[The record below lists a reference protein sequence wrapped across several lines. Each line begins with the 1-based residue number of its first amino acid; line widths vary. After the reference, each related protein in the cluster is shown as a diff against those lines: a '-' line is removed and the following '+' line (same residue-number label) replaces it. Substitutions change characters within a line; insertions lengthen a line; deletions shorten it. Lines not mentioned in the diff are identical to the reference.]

1 MRGST
6 MSNYT
11 IDETAYAGYIL
22 GTTKKVKLRGKK
34 EIVEATKHVLE
45 ASRTLYE
52 ALSSD
57 STTFDQVIPLLEN
70 KRTRA
75 QAYKKITGRIWRL

>member
-1 MRGST
+1 

-11 IDETAYAGYIL
+11 IDETAYASYIL
-22 GTTKKVKLRGKK
+22 GSTQKVKLKGKK
-34 EIVEATKHVLE
+34 EIVEATRDVLE
-45 ASRTLYE
+45 ASRDLYT

-57 STTFDQVIPLLEN
+57 AATFEQVLHLLEN

-75 QAYKKITGRIWRL
+75 KANNKVTGRIWRL

>member
-1 MRGST
+1 
-6 MSNYT
+6 MSNFT

-22 GTTKKVKLRGKK
+22 GSTKKVKLKGKK
-34 EIVEATKHVLE
+34 EIIEGTRDVLE

-57 STTFDQVIPLLEN
+57 STTFEQVLPLLEN

-75 QAYKKITGRIWRL
+75 KAYNKITGRIWRL